1 MKGLLDACII
11 LAASENARDN
21 FSLFTSAE
29 TRQSRLSN
37 DISLYVRYT
46 RQRYYINYHA
56 RNFYLYFG
64 RGGGL
69 LRGAIE
75 ERYTSGSK
83 ERMSFALVCV
93 KGLFFIYIQY
103 TYHARLQ
110 SLFAHNHAALKSH
123 KVHDRVLH

>member
-1 MKGLLDACII
+1 MYNFGRFR
-11 LAASENARDN
+11 NARDN

-46 RQRYYINYHA
+46 HVNDIINYHA

-69 LRGAIE
+69 LRAIE

-83 ERMSFALVCV
+83 ERMPFALVCV
-93 KGLFFIYIQY
+93 KGLFFIYTIY
-103 TYHARLQ
+103 ISREILQ